1 MFPVDSPGA
10 RNPDGTINYDTPS
23 FIQSGVNSAIGTYK
37 TPGFPNHVFNAL
49 AVYKFDCGP
58 RIQRRRQV
66 TSPMNVTWVSDVQIP
81 WQYNVD
87 FSAFYTWK
95 QSEVK
100 LSVYNATDQANW
112 GSVNPIYGLDSIF
125 AAEPIHL
132 EGTLK
137 IHF

>member
-1 MFPVDSPGA
+1 MSVDS
-10 RNPDGTINYDTPS
+10 
-23 FIQSGVNSAIGTYK
+23 
-37 TPGFPNHVFNAL
+37 AL
-49 AVYKFDCGP
+49 ASGDSTIVGL
-58 RIQRRRQV
+58 
-66 TSPMNVTWVSDVQIP
+66 SPGLDVAATGSIMEQLGAGRNDEGNVTWVSGVEIP